1 MVVTRTLFVEDVLQE
16 IKQIEACILSNEN
29 SIANLKKK
37 IARIK
42 EMKT

>member
-16 IKQIEACILSNEN
+16 IKQIEAYIRGHEN

-42 EMKT
+42 EMKK